1 MKLKKL
7 LLGLITFATMAVL
20 CAVAVG
26 AASVEHSSGFWK
38 YYVQDDGTIHVSSYS
53 GLDSTLNIPSTI
65 DGLTVSGIN
74 SRAFEDKT
82 GISKVNIPSSVTYIG
97 YRAFAGS
104 SITSI
109 RIPST
114 MKNFGTLYSWD
125 DDNSTFSDCSS
136 LTSVEFNASCPV
148 PMNGFANCGAL
159 KTVTIGNSTTGI
171 KHSAFENCYSLST
184 VKLGNNVK
192 SINAYAFKNTI
203 LKSISFPTSLYF
215 IGYESF
221 RNTKLTS
228 VNIPATVTQFGV
240 EYSWS
245 DDNKSFCDCSDL
257 TTVTFNAST
266 KVPPLGF
273 ENCKSLK
280 TVTIGNKTTGIGY
293 NAFSDCTAL
302 QSVKIGENVQYIGGK
317 AFYNTKSLKSLTG
330 GPVISKIYESAFQ
343 YTGLKSYSIPETVTF
358 IGNDAF
364 AYSSLESVTIPSS
377 VSKWGLM
384 WGDYGECYAFGN
396 CSNLKTVKIGQAAMP
411 DTNDLFK
418 DSNKVKIYCIS
429 GSAAHEYAKTNGIA
443 NSATLKSIK
452 STSLKLGSSTYN
464 LAVGETLRLFP
475 AVAPQN
481 TTDRIEW
488 ISGDTGIATV
498 DGAGII
504 TGVSAGIVAI
514 QAKSTSGLVANCTV
528 TVAEG
533 ITTSTD
539 KGSKKSIS
547 LATVSVANQYYTG
560 KTLTPAPTV
569 KYNDVITLQNGR
581 DYTLTYSN
589 NTAIGTAKV
598 TIKGIG
604 NYTGTIV
611 KSFTITKLSAVSGL
625 AVSART
631 GNSLTLKWNKNS
643 AANGYILEMLKNGK
657 WTRITKISDNSKT
670 SYKVSGL
677 GASTVYRFRIRAFRM
692 NGSVAIYSNYSAETA
707 IRTNPAAITGAKLT
721 GRAAD
726 ALKIGWN
733 KTSSADG
740 YIVEMYKGGKW
751 VRAAKIT
758 NNSTVTFKKSGLS
771 ASTVYKFRVKAYK
784 MSGRTALYGAYST
797 VITVRTN
804 PTIIKGVKIAGKAK
818 DALRV
823 SWNRNTSA
831 QGYIV
836 EMYKSGKWVRVAK
849 IESINVTDYRQAGLA
864 KNTTYKFRVRAYHMS
879 GKTALY
885 GNYGSVS
892 GKTAAK

>member
-7 LLGLITFATMAVL
+7 LLGLIAFATMAVL

-65 DGLTVSGIN
+65 DGLEVSGI
-74 SRAFEDKT
+74 SYEAFRNKT

-114 MKNFGTLYSWD
+114 VEYFGTKYSWD
-125 DDNSTFSDCSS
+125 NDNATFRDCAN
-136 LTSVEFNASCPV
+136 LTSVEFDASCSI
-148 PMNGFANCGAL
+148 PMNGFVNCGAL
-159 KTVTIGNSTTGI
+159 ETVTIGNSTTGI
-171 KHSAFENCYSLST
+171 RQSAFENCYSLST
-184 VKLGNNVK
+184 VKLGKNVE
-192 SINAYAFKNTI
+192 SISAYAFKNTA
-203 LKSISFPTSLYF
+203 LKSISFPASVDF
-215 IGYESF
+215 IGYEAF

-228 VNIPATVTQFGV
+228 INIPATVTGFGV
-240 EYSWS
+240 YSSWS
-245 DDNKSFCDCSDL
+245 NDCNTFRDCSEL
-257 TTVTFNAST
+257 ENVTFNANAY
-266 KVPPLGF
+266 VPACGF
-273 ENCKSLK
+273 TNCGSLK
-280 TVTIGNKTTGIGY
+280 MVTIGNAATGISY
-293 NAFSDCTAL
+293 DAFSSCSAL
-302 QSVKIGENVQYIGGK
+302 KSVKIGENVEFIGQGS
-317 AFYNTKSLKSLTG
+317 FYKTGSLKYVTG
-330 GPVISKIYESAFQ
+330 GSVITEIYSSAFQ
-343 YTGLKSYSIPETVTF
+343 YSGINNYSIPETVTY
-358 IGNDAF
+358 IGDHAF
-364 AYSSLESVTIPSS
+364 ANSSLESITIPSS
-377 VSKWGLM
+377 ITDWGLE
-384 WGDYGECYAFGN
+384 WEHSYAFAN
-396 CSNLKTVKIGQAAMP
+396 CENLKTVKIGQAAMP
-411 DTNDLFK
+411 DANDLFSG
-418 DSNKVKIYCIS
+418 SNKVKIYCIS

-452 STSLKLGSSTYN
+452 STSLKLSSSTYN

-488 ISGDTGIATV
+488 ISGDTNIATV

-504 TGVSAGIVAI
+504 TGVSAGTVAI
-514 QAKSTSGLVANCTV
+514 QAKTTSGLVANCAV

-547 LATVSVANQYYTG
+547 LAAVSVANQYYTG
-560 KTLTPAPTV
+560 MTLTPAPTV

-657 WTRITKISDNSKT
+657 WTRITRISDNSKT
-670 SYKVSGL
+670 SYKVSRL

-692 NGSVAIYSNYSAETA
+692 NGSAAIYSNYSAETA

-864 KNTTYKFRVRAYHMS
+864 KSTTYKFRVRAYHMS